1 MHIHIPTTHSR
12 GKWNLKNKM
21 FGMTMVEPRERLV
34 ACPTSRTLQ
43 HHQSP
48 QRQYHQVIKTTR
60 IHHSSKNSRVVTVQE
75 KVIRSRLQLG
85 YSTPTN
91 FINRYCFLLLFF
103 FILKKFIWW
112 VKKKGHRHWH
122 SLDKI
127 FNLKSNC
134 SRYPKIFLKIINNL
148 IITTNALGNL

>member
-1 MHIHIPTTHSR
+1 
-12 GKWNLKNKM
+12 M

-91 FINRYCFLLLFF
+91 FINR
-103 FILKKFIWW
+103 
-112 VKKKGHRHWH
+112 GR
-122 SLDKI
+122 SRQLDI
-127 FNLKSNC
+127 CWYEARASRNYLSN
-134 SRYPKIFLKIINNL
+134 IIASPRLQDVDNQIQTQL
-148 IITTNALGNL
+148 